1 MTPSTRSGLASSPRN
16 REARPPPPPATQT
29 AASGNQE
36 AAGLRFDSAYFRRF
50 AMSVTTLAPPVRR
63 GPSPRQRAKRRRLIQ
78 YAVLVVG
85 VVVLLLVA
93 DLPQIGQVF
102 FRSDLIVATL
112 TQGLGTALLNTIIYS
127 AGAFVFGLVGG
138 TILALMRLSSVAPYR
153 WIAGIYIELF
163 RGLPALIVLL
173 AFGLLPLA
181 FSGLIIPFDPY
192 GTVWL
197 ALGIVAAAYMAET
210 IRAGIQAVPKGQV
223 EAARSLGMP
232 AGVASRKIVLP
243 QAFRIV
249 IPPLTNELIL
259 LVKDSS
265 LAYILGLSAAG
276 YELTKYGRDLSST
289 NANLTPLVVA
299 GLCYLVITLP
309 LTFLVQRLEVR
320 ARRGR

>member
-1 MTPSTRSGLASSPRN
+1 MAFDYRPISGRFRDERFHPR
-16 REARPPPPPATQT
+16 
-29 AASGNQE
+29 
-36 AAGLRFDSAYFRRF
+36 
-50 AMSVTTLAPPVRR
+50 PPVRR

-181 FSGLIIPFDPY
+181 FPGLIIPYDPY
-192 GTVWL
+192 GTVWI

-223 EAARSLGMP
+223 EAACSLGMP
-232 AGVASRKIVLP
+232 AGDGESENCASRIVT
-243 QAFRIV
+243 
-249 IPPLTNELIL
+249 PPLTNELIL

-265 LAYILGLSAAG
+265 LAYILGLLVAG
-276 YELTKYGRDLSST
+276 YELTK
-289 NANLTPLVVA
+289 VWA
-299 GLCYLVITLP
+299 GPILH
-309 LTFLVQRLEVR
+309 QR
-320 ARRGR
+320 